1 MISDKT
7 MKIKGRIFFLIAFSF
22 AALIFLQIPINV
34 LAGAK
39 VKFTLFDLL
48 APIAGSFAGTFYGIT
63 AVLIAQVVNILMH
76 GGNFEKAAIIRL
88 FPTLFAVWFF
98 GLRTGKESSMS
109 SILSFWG
116 FGVSRRLQNLT
127 KSNADSGRARMT
139 VLNSIIFI
147 VPALSIISFNLNPVG
162 RSVWFYSLF
171 WLVPYIVWP
180 IRERFLI
187 ARSLGATMTAH
198 AVGGAIWIWAFS
210 LPATVWTSLI
220 PIVIVERSIFA
231 LGISAN
237 YVLFNNIGA
246 FLTSKK
252 LLPKGITINK
262 KYLVHSS

>member
-1 MISDKT
+1 
-7 MKIKGRIFFLIAFSF
+7 MKDRIIFLIAFSC
-22 AALIFLQIPINV
+22 AALIFLQIPVNV

-48 APIAGSFAGTFYGIT
+48 APVAGSFAGTFYGIT
-63 AVLIAQVVNILMH
+63 AVLIAQVVNIFLH

-98 GLRTGKESSMS
+98 SKKD
-109 SILSFWG
+109 
-116 FGVSRRLQNLT
+116 RRQLLIPLI
-127 KSNADSGRARMT
+127 A
-139 VLNSIIFI
+139 
-147 VPALSIISFNLNPVG
+147 IISFNLNEVG

-210 LPATVWTSLI
+210 LPATVWISLI
-220 PIVIVERSIFA
+220 PIVILERFVFA
-231 LGISAN
+231 MGISAN
-237 YVLFNNIGA
+237 YILFNNVA
-246 FLTSKK
+246 EFLSSKK
-252 LLPKGITINK
+252 LLPKGIIINK
-262 KYLVHSS
+262 KYII